1 MTSQVS
7 SENLPALIDRA
18 SHALSSAKT
27 SAEVLEARNAAA
39 VAYDTA
45 KAVGRIARA
54 KKAHDDILS
63 AVYRAQAD
71 ALLIEARAKVRLAD
85 EYDAAQERGDVAVA
99 GDNQVVPDG
108 NDRKAT
114 ASDIGITR
122 KQIHDARKLRD
133 AEADDPGK
141 TERALVGM
149 VERGEEPTKAKLRRE
164 IEGEPTEAKRPKSPY
179 SDLTREA
186 LESDLA
192 SVMAENDDLK
202 KQMAARDDT
211 ITRLE
216 AQIADLSSTDKGATI
231 SKLDKQRMVL
241 KGRLDDAMTATK
253 REEYK
258 RKKAEARVAEL
269 EAEEIAL

>member
-1 MTSQVS
+1 MTNH

-27 SAEVLEARNAAA
+27 SAEVLEARDAAS
-39 VAYDTA
+39 VAYDAA
-45 KAVGRIARA
+45 KSAGRMARA
-54 KKAHDDILS
+54 KKAHDDVLS

-133 AEADDPGK
+133 AEADNPGK
-141 TERALVGM
+141 TERALVAM

-164 IEGEPTEAKRPKSPY
+164 IEGEPTELKRPKSPY
-179 SDLTREA
+179 ADLTREA
-186 LESDLA
+186 LEDDHAALHEAYADLQ
-192 SVMAENDDLK
+192 
-202 KQMAARDDT
+202 KQIAVRDDA
-211 ITRLE
+211 ITRLKE
-216 AQIADLSSTDKGATI
+216 QVKDLSSSDKGAII

-258 RKKAEARVAEL
+258 RKKSEARVAEL
-269 EAEEIAL
+269 EAQEIAL